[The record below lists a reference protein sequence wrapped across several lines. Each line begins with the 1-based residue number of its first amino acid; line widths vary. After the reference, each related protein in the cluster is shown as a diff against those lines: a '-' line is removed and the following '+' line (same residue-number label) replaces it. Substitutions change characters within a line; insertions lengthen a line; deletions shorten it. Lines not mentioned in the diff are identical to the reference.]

1 MALACGMAV
10 PAQAA
15 NGCAQSA
22 LHDHPP
28 AVNFRIDND
37 LFGGTQQD
45 QGYTNGAMLT
55 LVSPNLAD
63 YTADPCLPAPARWIN
78 RHLERLQP
86 GGFEQQNMIFSLAQ
100 GLFTPTDSTRTDLI
114 AGDRPYAGVLLA
126 TFGYNA
132 RNGARLRTT
141 QLSLGMVGP
150 SAQGKQVQDAVHNLL
165 GDEKFMGWDN
175 QLHDEPV
182 FRLLHERMR
191 RWPADGNAGSWGW
204 DAIGH
209 GGGALGNLTTYA
221 NGGAEVRFGWKL
233 PDDFGSSPM
242 RPAGENTRPHPRRPR
257 AGLVVAPVRRHRRA
271 LGAARHHAGRQHL
284 PPQPPRGQAPRRRRP
299 RLWRGGDARQVE
311 VRAGPLPPHP
321 RIRRAEG
328 VAGVRQLH
336 HQPDAVRAT
345 AMSQNCDYRLCGLAT
360 IVSCSISTQR
370 CALSRP
376 RPALP
381 AAVTGGAGRGPVTA
395 RASMRERGCR
405 HYLK

>member
-1 MALACGMAV
+1 MALACSMTV

-28 AVNFRIDND
+28 AVNFRVDND

-63 YTADPCLPAPARWIN
+63 YTADPCLPAPARWLN

-100 GLFTPTDSTRTDLI
+100 GLFTPTDNTRTDLI
-114 AGDRPYAGVLLA
+114 ADDRPYAGVLLA
-126 TFGYNA
+126 NFGYNA
-132 RNGARLRTT
+132 RNGSRLRTT
-141 QLSLGMVGP
+141 QLALGMVGP

-191 RWPADGNAGSWGW
+191 RWPADGNAGGWGW

-209 GGGALGNLTTYA
+209 GGGALGNLATYA

-233 PDDFGSSPM
+233 PDDFGSSPT
-242 RPAGENTRPHPRRPR
+242 RPAGENT
-257 AGLVVAPVRRHRRA
+257 APT
-271 LGAARHHAGRQHL
+271 
-284 PPQPPRGQAPRRRRP
+284 
-299 RLWRGGDARQVE
+299 RGGRVPGWSWHLFAAADARWVL
-311 VRAGPLPPHP
+311 RDITLDGNTF
-321 RIRRAEG
+321 RRSHHVDKRPAVADIGYG
-328 VAGVRQLH
+328 VAVMRGKWKF
-336 HQPDAVRAT
+336 A
-345 AMSQNCDYRLCGLAT
+345 LARYHRTREFDEQKELPVFGSFT
-360 IVSCSISTQR
+360 I
-370 CALSRP
+370 SRT
-376 RPALP
+376 L
-381 AAVTGGAGRGPVTA
+381 
-395 RASMRERGCR
+395 
-405 HYLK
+405 